1 MSTHLLLLDAGN
13 TRLKWAVLDCTQP
26 QSGDAVA
33 ISESSCWLGQGA
45 ASYDELAS
53 LPALW
58 QQWGGL
64 ATCVGVSVA
73 SKAIISVVEHHL
85 TQLGLK
91 ATWLATTTHAGGVRN
106 GYLPPE
112 SLGADRWAA
121 LLAARQR
128 TNESALVVSAGTALT
143 IDALDATGHFLGGM
157 ILPGLQMMRQALA
170 HTTAQVG
177 MQNGKVQTFPTTT
190 ADAVETGLITACTGA
205 IATLRAHLET
215 NSANPPQVFLTGGD
229 GASLRFFLPTG
240 VTMVPGLVLEGVY
253 YLSVEGRLL

>member
-128 TNESALVVSAGTALT
+128 TALT

-253 YLSVEGRLL
+253 YLSVEARLL